1 TRVPRSKVY
10 TRTIQID
17 DDLLQY
23 IDTFSK
29 DSTKEIREAL
39 YFPHPRPC
47 ENSSPLIDFAYKHV
61 RSTVNDCQKTVEA
74 KSDSTQQET
83 LKASKKQKIIIE
95 PVRYVELRQESDV
108 TRVTKS
114 LRKCSATSQ
123 YFLPEISH
131 DVLKK
136 KNFDAWQN
144 LRPIYQ

>member
-61 RSTVNDCQKTVEA
+61 RSTVNDCMTVIWARLCEWA
-74 KSDSTQQET
+74 V
-83 LKASKKQKIIIE
+83 I
-95 PVRYVELRQESDV
+95 
-108 TRVTKS
+108 
-114 LRKCSATSQ
+114 C
-123 YFLPEISH
+123 ISI
-131 DVLKK
+131 DILYIPK
-136 KNFDAWQN
+136 FYD
-144 LRPIYQ
+144 